1 MNNDSKLELA
11 LILYSQKDFPRCEQ
25 SLKDLLNLD
34 PECGV
39 AMAYLGRIAAQAN
52 QLESALEWFSKAV
65 GMVDTKDDAEI
76 HFELGCFLELC
87 AKDTAGLRKALN
99 SYEQATSLDINHH
112 KAFFNKANIHKRLNE
127 WEQALKAYNSAIFIN
142 SSNSYYYNNRGDLLL
157 TLRSF
162 PYAEKDFLAAI
173 EFDPGISYF
182 YDNAGNVYKELKRFE
197 ESKVQYKRSLA
208 VDPQNALTYNN
219 MGNLF
224 LDQEEWEKAL
234 ACYEMALR
242 MKPIFYQAL
251 YNKGLLYQRFNLFAQ
266 ALKCY
271 EQALQINPDSSEVLW
286 NITII
291 ELTCG
296 DLDSG
301 LLGYQ
306 RRWSLPEN
314 KGLYFQTTKPELSTG
329 VDCSSV
335 LIWAEHGLGNEI
347 FWTSFLR
354 HPKFLGKE
362 LILKVDPRL
371 HQLFGAAFE
380 GRGNVRFIKEFT
392 ELSDNDFE
400 AHLPMGSLLHY
411 LDITNSNIKDKTYTA
426 QFSSAYLR
434 EYDPSQVTQI
444 RSDLRVDA
452 KKEILV
458 GVAWKSVNQK
468 TGTRRSIP
476 LSLLMT
482 VFKDLPIKCV
492 SLQYGDVKEDLDELN
507 SSYDLETQD
516 SEKLAQT
523 NVKVHQCER
532 IDNFADMNGLSNL
545 IKACDMVICID
556 NSVLHLA
563 SAMGKPTCALLP
575 FVADWRW
582 FTDQEL
588 SPWYKHTKL
597 YRQKKWGNWDAPLS
611 LLRDDLE
618 RAMAFRFED

>member
-1 MNNDSKLELA
+1 LNIDSKLELA
-11 LILYSQKDFPRCEQ
+11 LILYSQKDFSTCEQ
-25 SLKDLLNLD
+25 ALKEILEFN

-52 QLESALEWFSKAV
+52 QLELASEWFSKAV
-65 GMVDTKDDAEI
+65 QMVDTKDDAEI
-76 HFELGCFLELC
+76 HFELGCFLELS
-87 AKDTAGLRKALN
+87 AKDTLELRKALIT
-99 SYEQATSLDINHH
+99 YEQATSLNLNHH
-112 KAFFNKANIHKRLNE
+112 KAFFNKANIHKRLGE

-142 SSNSYYYNNRGDLLL
+142 SSNPYYYNNRGDLLL

-173 EFDPGISYF
+173 ELDPGMSYF
-182 YDNAGNVYKELKRFE
+182 YDNAGNVFKELKRFK
-197 ESKVQYKRSLA
+197 ESKVQYKRALA

-224 LDQEEWEKAL
+224 LEEEQWEKAL
-234 ACYEMALR
+234 ASYEMALR

-291 ELTCG
+291 ELTLG

-301 LLGYQ
+301 LVGYE

-314 KGLYFQTTKPELSTG
+314 KGLYFQTTKPELSSG
-329 VDCSSV
+329 LACSRV

-347 FWTSFLR
+347 FWISFLR

-380 GRGNVRFIKEFT
+380 GRGKVSFIKEFT
-392 ELSDNDFE
+392 ELSDNDYD
-400 AHLPMGSLLHY
+400 AHLPMGSLLNY
-411 LDITNSNIKDKTYTA
+411 LDITASNIKDSVYTA
-426 QFSSAYLR
+426 QFSGAYLR
-434 EYDPSQVTQI
+434 EHDPSQVTQI
-444 RSDLRVDA
+444 RSDLGVDA

-458 GVAWKSVNQK
+458 GLAWKSMNQK
-468 TGTRRSIP
+468 TGTRRSIQ
-476 LSLLMT
+476 LSRLIN
-482 VFKDLPIKCV
+482 VFKDFPIKCV
-492 SLQYGDVKEDLDELN
+492 SLQYGNVKEDLDELN
-507 SSYDLETQD
+507 SSYDLETQE
-516 SEKLAQT
+516 SEKPFQT
-523 NVKVHQCER
+523 NFKVHQYER

-545 IKACDMVICID
+545 IKACDIVISID

-563 SAMGKPTCALLP
+563 SAMGRPTCALLP

-582 FTDQEL
+582 FTDQAL
-588 SPWYKHTKL
+588 SPWYKNTKL
-597 YRQKKWGNWDAPLS
+597 YRQMKWGNWDAALS

-618 RAMAFRFED
+618 RAVAFRFDE